1 MSTTEVLPAATA
13 KLPAIVF
20 SLQPG
25 LKVECPPSG
34 LEGKKKK
41 KRRRRRKEKEKKSA
55 HSSHVSCSVVFAVLM
70 VSFVTGKLSYY
81 TLAGCQIYLHLNIKL
96 ASTCK
101 YGRPSVH
108 KVNY

>member
-41 KRRRRRKEKEKKSA
+41 KKKKKKSA

>member
-41 KRRRRRKEKEKKSA
+41 KRRRRKEKEKKK
-55 HSSHVSCSVVFAVLM
+55 CTFEPCFLLRR
-70 VSFVTGKLSYY
+70 FCGID
-81 TLAGCQIYLHLNIKL
+81 G
-96 ASTCK
+96 
-101 YGRPSVH
+101 
-108 KVNY
+108 